1 MPVNDVTQF
10 IGCPGRVAIETKINI
25 NALWETLAMK
35 GKPMAGKPR
44 GPGHAAALFA
54 ALLGLAACEPT
65 TTAVVA
71 GASLAS
77 LIHTDKTLMDHAASY
92 ATDEDCSILHSAH
105 NEAYCQAYASEGPDP
120 LLAMTAT
127 HYCYRTL
134 GGVSCYDRPDYT
146 ASSETRIEYAYGFGP
161 SEAAAPVA
169 ALPAPAADR
178 VLPPRY

>member
-1 MPVNDVTQF
+1 
-10 IGCPGRVAIETKINI
+10 
-25 NALWETLAMK
+25 MK
-35 GKPMAGKPR
+35 GQPMAGKRQGPR
-44 GPGHAAALFA
+44 HAAVLLA

-92 ATDEDCSILHSAH
+92 ATDEDCSILHAAH
-105 NEAYCQAYASEGPDP
+105 NEAYCQAYASEGPDA

-146 ASSETRIEYAYGFGP
+146 ASSQTRIEYAYGFGP

-178 VLPPRY
+178 TLPPRY